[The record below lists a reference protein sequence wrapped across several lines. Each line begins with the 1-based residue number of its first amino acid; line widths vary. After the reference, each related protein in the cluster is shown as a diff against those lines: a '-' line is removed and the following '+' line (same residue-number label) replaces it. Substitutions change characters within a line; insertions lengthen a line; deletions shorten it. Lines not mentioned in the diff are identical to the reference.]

1 MDCLVTDMIKRGPF
15 NVQRPAELSKIHF
28 EQLRSILA
36 KVLDMYHPY
45 GDLAPWQP
53 GPRMM
58 DGVTLVEL
66 FKRRDFEA
74 AEGYLAIESGF
85 LPA

>member
-36 KVLDMYHPY
+36 KVIDMYTLTGISRLGSRDP
-45 GDLAPWQP
+45 GLWTALPWSSCSNAAISKL
-53 GPRMM
+53 PR
-58 DGVTLVEL
+58 VISL
-66 FKRRDFEA
+66 
-74 AEGYLAIESGF
+74 
-85 LPA
+85 